1 MTTRRTATGSA
12 ARRFGA
18 ALAVV
23 VLAAIVMAAPL
34 AHSAPSDGDVE
45 QRVQAIL
52 SKMTLEQKVDM
63 IGGFEDFYVR
73 AYP

>member
-1 MTTRRTATGSA
+1 MTMRRKATGSA

-23 VLAAIVMAAPL
+23 VLAAIVLAAPL
-34 AHSAPSDGDVE
+34 AHSAPGNSDGDVE

-52 SKMTLEQKVDM
+52 SKMTLDQKVDM
-63 IGGFEDFYVR
+63 IGGV
-73 AYP
+73 